1 MTLKYYFN
9 TPTLKSI
16 FKIFFFILI
25 LGLETKATP
34 PTIHLSK
41 DLNILYLGSDIEIF
55 RYADTTTRAIEWIQ
69 AHPHL
74 FHAQQAGVTLS
85 KDTTYWISFQIEK
98 TDFSPW
104 LLELPDPHLTDIDIF
119 FIDSSGAIL
128 QKYGP
133 FGFSYPFAKKWIQHK
148 NHVVEIPDYIGNMYV
163 FVKARS
169 FMTSSLTVSLKRQ
182 PFFISYSLVEYILL
196 GIYYGIILIMGIY
209 NLFLFFST
217 KDSLYLLYILYVIG
231 CAFNSF
237 TEDGLGFQFLWP
249 NHPEWNYYITFFTPV
264 FLLSVFILYSNA
276 FLELKKFEPKWYLA
290 IWVAFLVFVL
300 IHVYNYFTQSR
311 LILTAFYL
319 IPYLLL
325 YLSSF
330 IMYWQGKKFARFYV
344 LAYSM
349 IVLSFIIFILR
360 TMGMIKN
367 ELYIVYSFNLG
378 FLTEVVILSIAL
390 SDRFKME
397 RVQKEEA
404 QSTVIHQLKV
414 NEDLK
419 NTLIEELR
427 TKEELQDKVNRELE
441 VKVNERTV
449 DLRYKTEELENFN
462 QKLSRLVDELNSMNI
477 KLDLDNWQLKQKV
490 QEEVKARL
498 TDEVLTQDRFKEIYP
513 NESAC
518 LRYLEELKWGNGYHC
533 IKCGHNKYMAHQSPF
548 VRKCTTCK
556 HVESVTAST
565 LFHGV
570 RIPLD
575 KAFYIVYDTVRN
587 SNPQTLEALSDY
599 LGLNKNTIWGFRKK
613 IHTYIETYLKKYKHE
628 PKWEEVMMH
637 K

>member
-1 MTLKYYFN
+1 M
-9 TPTLKSI
+9 SDS
-16 FKIFFFILI
+16 
-25 LGLETKATP
+25 LGVV
-34 PTIHLSK
+34 
-41 DLNILYLGSDIEIF
+41 YLGPDIQIDK
-55 RYADTTTRAIEWIQ
+55 YVDTTERSIEWIQ
-69 AHPHL
+69 NHL
-74 FHAQQAGVTLS
+74 TLFRVQNAGVTLS
-85 KDTTYWISFQIEK
+85 KDSIYWALFQVHK
-98 TDFSPW
+98 MDSNPW
-104 LLELPDPHLTDIDIF
+104 LLELPDPHLTDIEVF
-119 FIDSSGAIL
+119 YIDSSGKVL
-128 QKYGP
+128 HHYGP
-133 FGFSYPFAKKWIQHK
+133 FGYTYSFDLKSIQHK
-148 NHVVEIPDYIGNMYV
+148 NHVVEIPEYSGKMTV
-163 FVKARS
+163 LVKTRS
-169 FMTSSLTVSLKRQ
+169 FMTSSLTVILKRQ
-182 PFFISYSLVEYILL
+182 SFFISYSLVEYVLL

-217 KDSLYLLYILYVIG
+217 RDSLYLLYILYVIG

-249 NHPEWNYYITFFTPV
+249 NHPAWNLYITFLTPV

-276 FLELKKFEPKWYLA
+276 FLELKKYEPNWYRA
-290 IWVAFLVFVL
+290 VWIAFGVFVS
-300 IHVYNYFTQSR
+300 IHLYNYFTQPR
-311 LILTAFYL
+311 LTLTAFYL
-319 IPYLLL
+319 LPYLLL

-330 IMYWQGKKFARFYV
+330 LMYWQGKKFARFYV

-349 IVLSFIIFILR
+349 IVLSFVIFILR

-367 ELYIVYSFNLG
+367 ELYIIYSFNLG

-397 RVQKEEA
+397 RVQKEAA
-404 QSTVIHQLKV
+404 QSTVIQQLKE

-441 VKVNERTV
+441 VKVNERTI
-449 DLRYKTEELENFN
+449 DLKHKSEELENFN
-462 QKLSRLVDELNSMNI
+462 QKLSGLIDELNSMNI

-498 TDEVLTQDRFKEIYP
+498 TDEVLTQERFKEIYP
-513 NESAC
+513 NEAAC

-599 LGLNKNTIWGFRKK
+599 LALNKNTIWGFRKK
-613 IHTYIETYLKKYKHE
+613 IHTYIETYQKKYKHE